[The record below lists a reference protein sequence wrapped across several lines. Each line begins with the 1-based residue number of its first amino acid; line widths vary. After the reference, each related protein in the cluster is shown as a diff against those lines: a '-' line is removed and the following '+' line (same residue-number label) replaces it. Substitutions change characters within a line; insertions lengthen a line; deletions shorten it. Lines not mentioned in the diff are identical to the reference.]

1 MEFFNK
7 HEELKDLPLY
17 IFGESYGGHYVPAVG
32 SAVMHQLHNLRGIAV
47 GNGLTVP
54 TVQFQYYP
62 ELAYTYAKEKVNK
75 RATTHT
81 HSERER
87 KERDKSNL
95 QKKMNHGESRC
106 KSLIVCFLFA
116 YFFFIGNKRARTHI
130 NK

>member
-81 HSERER
+81 HTHSERER
-87 KERDKSNL
+87 E
-95 QKKMNHGESRC
+95 
-106 KSLIVCFLFA
+106 
-116 YFFFIGNKRARTHI
+116 KRETKVIFRR
-130 NK
+130 K